1 VNTNRDCSWSA
12 QATAGWI
19 HLGAANGQGEG
30 SIPFSVDAN
39 PQTTER
45 GGTIDVSNAG
55 QVAVTQAA
63 QPPPPPP
70 PPTAPDPTTPA
81 PGPSPAPNPPPPS
94 GGQSIELKG
103 EVVFLVGR
111 CPDLGFL
118 LSLQAVRT
126 NSDTEF
132 KGLKCSDMENG
143 RKVKVEGVV
152 RNDGIVIAT
161 VVKKD

>member
-1 VNTNRDCSWSA
+1 MSTNRDCAWSA

-63 QPPPPPP
+63 QPPP
-70 PPTAPDPTTPA
+70 TAPDPA
-81 PGPSPAPNPPPPS
+81 PPDPSPTPNPPPPS
-94 GGQSIELKG
+94 GGESIELKG

-111 CPDLGFL
+111 CPDLGFVV
-118 LSLQAVRT
+118 SLRAVRT
-126 NSDTEF
+126 NSDTAF

>member
-1 VNTNRDCSWSA
+1 MSTNRDCAWSA

-70 PPTAPDPTTPA
+70 PPNPGPPG
-81 PGPSPAPNPPPPS
+81 PGPSPTPNPPPPS
-94 GGQSIELKG
+94 GGGESIELTG
-103 EVVFLVGR
+103 EVTLLVGS

-118 LSLQAVRT
+118 LSLRAVRT
-126 NSDTEF
+126 NSGTEF
-132 KGLKCSDMENG
+132 KGLKCSDLKNG